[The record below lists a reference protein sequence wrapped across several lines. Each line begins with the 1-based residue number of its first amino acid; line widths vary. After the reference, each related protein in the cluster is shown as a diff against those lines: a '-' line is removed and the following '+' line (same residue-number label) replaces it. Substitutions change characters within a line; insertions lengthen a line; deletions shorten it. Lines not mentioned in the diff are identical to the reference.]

1 MRAALIAFSLI
12 LPLLASAGPA
22 PYYKWQSKAD
32 GTVICRQTS
41 PGHGW
46 ELLNGQ
52 PFRDLKCTMSA
63 GRVDR
68 SNVVPGFHPQPGR

>member
-1 MRAALIAFSLI
+1 MRVFLIALSLS
-12 LPLLASAGPA
+12 LPLLAFAGPA
-22 PYYKWQSKAD
+22 PYYQWQSKAD

-52 PFRDLKCTMSA
+52 PYRDLKCTLPA

-68 SNVVPGFHPQPGR
+68 PAGVPGFLPNPGR